1 MTNAQNRNAA
11 GTLRPTACTQCMV
24 HPDVQGSCAPRE
36 AKRSCEAKRSF
47 ARRSSLVFG
56 GTALALALGGM
67 SAQVSAQEKVL
78 RIAMTAADIPR
89 TLGQP
94 DQGFEGNRFTG
105 IPMYDALTHWDLS
118 KADAPSVLIPG
129 LATSWA
135 VDAKDRSKWVF
146 KLRSGVKFHDGSDFN
161 ADAVVW
167 NVQKVLDKGAPH
179 FDPSQIGVT
188 TSRMPTL
195 RSARKIDNLTVEL
208 TTSEP
213 DAFLPLNLTN
223 LFMASPAHWAA
234 KLAAVPASVSDPAE
248 RAKQAWAAFAAD
260 ASGSGPFRMTRFV
273 ARERLEL
280 AANKNYWDPARV
292 PKVDRVVLLPM
303 PEANARTAALLS
315 GQVDWIEAPAPDA
328 IAQIR
333 QRGFSVY
340 SNAQPHVWPWQLSFA
355 DGSPWLD
362 KRVRHAANLCVDRE
376 GLQKLLGGMMAIP
389 KGTVP
394 PGHPWWGN
402 PKFDI
407 KYDVAAARKLM
418 GDAGFSSTKPL
429 KVKVQI
435 SASGSGQMQP
445 LPMNE
450 FVQQSLKQCYF
461 DVDFDVIEWNTLFTN
476 WRKGA
481 KDPSANGANATNVSF
496 AAMDPF
502 FAMVRFTSSATV
514 PPTSNN
520 WGYFVN
526 KEFDDLIAAARTSF
540 DDKARDA
547 ALARLHARIVEEA
560 PFVWIA
566 HDVGPRAMSAR
577 VKGVVQ
583 PRSWFIDIAPMS
595 LQ

>member
-1 MTNAQNRNAA
+1 MNRS
-11 GTLRPTACTQCMV
+11 TRLPRL
-24 HPDVQGSCAPRE
+24 APQ
-36 AKRSCEAKRSF
+36 F
-47 ARRSSLVFG
+47 MG
-56 GTALALALGGM
+56 LALTIGLSAAL
-67 SAQVSAQEKVL
+67 VSPTVLAQEKVL

-105 IPMYDALTHWDLS
+105 IPMYDALTQWDLS

-135 VDAKDRSKWVF
+135 VTEQDKTKWVF
-146 KLRSGVKFHDGSDFN
+146 KLRPGVKFHDGSDFN

-167 NVQKVLDKGAPH
+167 NVQKVLDKDAVH
-179 FDPSQIGVT
+179 FDASQVGVT
-188 TSRMPTL
+188 ASRMPTL

-223 LFMASPAHWAA
+223 LFMASPAHWQKKFEAA
-234 KLAAVPASVSDPAE
+234 AGATPADK
-248 RAKQAWAAFAAD
+248 AKNAWTAFAAD
-260 ASGSGPFRMTRFV
+260 ASGSGPFKMARFV
-273 ARERLEL
+273 PRERLEL
-280 AANKNYWDPARV
+280 VANKAYWDPKRT
-292 PKVDRVVLLPM
+292 PKLDRVVLIPM

-328 IAQIR
+328 MPQIR
-333 QRGFSVY
+333 QRGFKIE

-355 DGSPWLD
+355 EGSPWLD

-376 GLQKLLGGMMAIP
+376 GMKTLLGGMMAVP

-407 KYDVAAARKLM
+407 RYDVAAARKLM
-418 GDAGFSSTKPL
+418 TEAGHSAAKPL

-461 DVDFDVIEWNTLFTN
+461 DVEFDVIEWNTLFTN
-476 WRKGA
+476 WRRGA
-481 KDPSANGANATNVSF
+481 KDPTANGAHAINVSF

-502 FAMVRFTSSATV
+502 FAMVRFTSTKTF
-514 PPTSNN
+514 PPVSNN
-520 WGYFVN
+520 WGHFGN
-526 KEFDDLIAAARTSF
+526 EEFDKLIADARTTF
-540 DDKARDA
+540 DDAKRDE
-547 ALARLHARIVEEA
+547 ALAKLHARIVEEA
-560 PFVWIA
+560 PFIWIA
-566 HDVGPRAMSAR
+566 HDVGPRAMSAK
-577 VKGVVQ
+577 VKGFVQ
-583 PRSWFIDIAPMS
+583 PRSWFVDLAPVSME
-595 LQ
+595 